1 MPFKIA
7 PTVEEVRYPKVD
19 TYADLPVAGDHTGE
33 IYVVLTAT
41 GVWGVNRK
49 RTGMWRSDGVN
60 WTRLGVAPTAEE
72 LGAIVGSSPDG
83 MKGLK
88 KIYYDPGLGK
98 YTFER
103 EE

>member
-1 MPFKIA
+1 MPFSLM
-7 PTVEEVRYPKVD
+7 PTIEEVRYPKVD
-19 TYADLPVAGDHTGE
+19 TYADLPTAGDHTGE

-60 WTRLGVAPTAEE
+60 WSRLGIAPTAEQ
-72 LGAIVGSSPDG
+72 LGAIVGDAPDG
-83 MKGLK
+83 MKAVR
-88 KIYYDPGLGK
+88 KIYFDPNLDRVTVEK
-98 YTFER
+98 